1 MAERLSTLNDLTDDF
16 FKTQYNTYQV
26 PSQALPTQRY
36 GAFLPSL
43 RTRQDC
49 IDVNQFLMQLQTH
62 AFEPQYSNEYM
73 PQYPVSS
80 GKALYPTLDFDYN
93 QQQPDM
99 TPSTGLYPQL
109 FDQTALPSSTYVGM
123 GSRMPYDQTKV
134 VHAPI
139 LQKAPPAPRAGS
151 EELVEDMEKMD
162 VDSESK
168 DKKSEE
174 TKVKKEEKIKE
185 KKAKHLELIKKLQKL
200 VQEMIL
206 AQENGEEETRVKNE
220 SPVLSSVAVEAH

>member
-1 MAERLSTLNDLTDDF
+1 
-16 FKTQYNTYQV
+16 
-26 PSQALPTQRY
+26 
-36 GAFLPSL
+36 
-43 RTRQDC
+43 
-49 IDVNQFLMQLQTH
+49 
-62 AFEPQYSNEYM
+62 
-73 PQYPVSS
+73 
-80 GKALYPTLDFDYN
+80 
-93 QQQPDM
+93 
-99 TPSTGLYPQL
+99 
-109 FDQTALPSSTYVGM
+109 
-123 GSRMPYDQTKV
+123 MPYDQTKL

-174 TKVKKEEKIKE
+174 TKVKKEEEMKE
-185 KKAKHLELIKKLQKL
+185 MKAKHLELIKKLQKL

-206 AQENGEEETRVKNE
+206 AQENAEEETPVKKE

>member
-26 PSQALPTQRY
+26 PSQPLPTQRY

-73 PQYPVSS
+73 PQYPGVSS

-93 QQQPDM
+93 QPADM

-109 FDQTALPSSTYVGM
+109 FDQTPLPSSAYVGM
-123 GSRMPYDQTKV
+123 GSRMAYDQTKL

-168 DKKSEE
+168 DKKPEE
-174 TKVKKEEKIKE
+174 TKVKKEEEIKE
-185 KKAKHLELIKKLQKL
+185 MKAKHLELIKKLQKL

-206 AQENGEEETRVKNE
+206 AQENAEQDGQVKKE
-220 SPVLSSVAVEAH
+220 SPVLSSVAVAAH

>member
-1 MAERLSTLNDLTDDF
+1 MATRLSALNDLTDDF
-16 FKTQYNTYQV
+16 FKTTYNTYQV

-36 GAFLPSL
+36 GFLPSL

-80 GKALYPTLDFDYN
+80 SKALYPTLDFDYN

-99 TPSTGLYPQL
+99 APSTGLYPQL
-109 FDQTALPSSTYVGM
+109 FDQTASPSSTYVGM
-123 GSRMPYDQTKV
+123 GTRMPYDQTRL

-151 EELVEDMEKMD
+151 EELVENMEKMD

-174 TKVKKEEKIKE
+174 TKVKQEEGIKE
-185 KKAKHLELIKKLQKL
+185 MKEKHLELIKKLQKM

-206 AQENGEEETRVKNE
+206 AQENADEEVRVKKE